1 VNTTVY
7 ITLYTIILEYM
18 YTVYN
23 FMHQYVVSLL
33 FIVRYSYGI
42 QYTTVYITL
51 YTIIIEYMYIVYN
64 CTHQHVV
71 LSLCIVTYS
80 SCIQ

>member
-1 VNTTVY
+1 
-7 ITLYTIILEYM
+7 M